1 MMFTNPLS
9 ESWILSEGSCNLIF
23 SVKVSPGSPVK
34 SEKRMTIL
42 MNIIFI
48 CNLLLL
54 SRLNKLQCI
63 RMSVFSRISV

>member
-9 ESWILSEGSCNLIF
+9 ESWILSEGICNLIF

-42 MNIIFI
+42 MNI

-63 RMSVFSRISV
+63 RMSVFNRISV

>member
-42 MNIIFI
+42 MNI

-54 SRLNKLQCI
+54 STLNKLQCI
-63 RMSVFSRISV
+63 RMSVFNRISV

>member
-42 MNIIFI
+42 MNM

>member
-9 ESWILSEGSCNLIF
+9 EPCILSEGSCNLIF

-42 MNIIFI
+42 MNI

-63 RMSVFSRISV
+63 KMSVFNRISV

>member
-42 MNIIFI
+42 MNI

-54 SRLNKLQCI
+54 STLNKLQCI

>member
-34 SEKRMTIL
+34 SEKRKDNPYEHM
-42 MNIIFI
+42 
-48 CNLLLL
+48 
-54 SRLNKLQCI
+54 
-63 RMSVFSRISV
+63 

>member
-42 MNIIFI
+42 MNI
-48 CNLLLL
+48 CNLRLL

-63 RMSVFSRISV
+63 RMSVFNRISV

>member
-1 MMFTNPLS
+1 MMFTYPLS

-34 SEKRMTIL
+34 SENRMTIL
-42 MNIIFI
+42 MNI

-63 RMSVFSRISV
+63 RMCSAGFQYE

>member
-42 MNIIFI
+42 MNI

>member
-9 ESWILSEGSCNLIF
+9 ESWILYEGSCNLIF

-42 MNIIFI
+42 MNI

>member
-42 MNIIFI
+42 MNI

-63 RMSVFSRISV
+63 RMSVFNRISI

>member
-34 SEKRMTIL
+34 SEKHMTIL
-42 MNIIFI
+42 KNI

-63 RMSVFSRISV
+63 RMSVFNRISV

>member
-42 MNIIFI
+42 MNI

-54 SRLNKLQCI
+54 SRLIKLQCI

>member
-23 SVKVSPGSPVK
+23 SVKVSPVSPVK

-42 MNIIFI
+42 MNI

>member
-42 MNIIFI
+42 MNI

-63 RMSVFSRISV
+63 RISVFSRISV

>member
-1 MMFTNPLS
+1 MMFTNALS

-42 MNIIFI
+42 MNI

>member
-42 MNIIFI
+42 MNI

-54 SRLNKLQCI
+54 SRLIKLQCI
-63 RMSVFSRISV
+63 RMSVFNRISV

>member
-42 MNIIFI
+42 MNI

-54 SRLNKLQCI
+54 SRLTKLQCI

>member
-23 SVKVSPGSPVK
+23 SVKDSPGSPVK

-42 MNIIFI
+42 MNI

>member
-42 MNIIFI
+42 MNI

-63 RMSVFSRISV
+63 RMAVFSRISV

>member
-42 MNIIFI
+42 MNI

-54 SRLNKLQCI
+54 SRLNKLKCI
-63 RMSVFSRISV
+63 RMSVFNRISV

>member
-42 MNIIFI
+42 MNI
-48 CNLLLL
+48 CNLILL

-63 RMSVFSRISV
+63 RMSVFNRISV

>member
-1 MMFTNPLS
+1 MFTNPLS

-42 MNIIFI
+42 MNI

-63 RMSVFSRISV
+63 RMSVFNRISV

>member
-42 MNIIFI
+42 MNIR
-48 CNLLLL
+48 NLLLL

-63 RMSVFSRISV
+63 RMSVFNRISV

>member
-42 MNIIFI
+42 INI

-63 RMSVFSRISV
+63 RMSVFNRISV

>member
-9 ESWILSEGSCNLIF
+9 ESLILSEGSCNLIF

-42 MNIIFI
+42 MNI

-63 RMSVFSRISV
+63 RMSVFNRISV

>member
-1 MMFTNPLS
+1 MMFTYPLS

-42 MNIIFI
+42 MNI

>member
-42 MNIIFI
+42 MNI
-48 CNLLLL
+48 CNLPLL
-54 SRLNKLQCI
+54 SRLNKS
-63 RMSVFSRISV
+63 M

>member
-42 MNIIFI
+42 MNI

-63 RMSVFSRISV
+63 RMSVFNRISV

>member
-42 MNIIFI
+42 INI

>member
-42 MNIIFI
+42 MNI

-54 SRLNKLQCI
+54 YRLNKLQCI
-63 RMSVFSRISV
+63 RMSVFNRISV